1 MNSISYEIHKTY
13 PYSLLQMEGYDPTL
27 QLPHNMSSV
36 SPGIVDY
43 LSQSY
48 PENINIYASTVMF

>member
-13 PYSLLQMEGYDPTL
+13 PYSLLQTEGYDPTL
-27 QLPHNMSSV
+27 QLPNNMSSV
-36 SPGIVDY
+36 SPEIVDY